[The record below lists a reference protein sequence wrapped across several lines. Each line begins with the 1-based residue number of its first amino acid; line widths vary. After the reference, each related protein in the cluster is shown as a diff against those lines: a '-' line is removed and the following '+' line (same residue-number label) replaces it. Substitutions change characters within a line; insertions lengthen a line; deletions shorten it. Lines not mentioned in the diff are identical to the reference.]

1 MTNCL
6 ARGKALTIYDVF
18 AGKFDEIGATPSR
31 QSKVEPISSM
41 QLRKLGVFQS
51 APGDFG
57 RALSVMRAKGS
68 TETEA
73 NGQNPPESRPVS
85 WPSLISAED
94 KHCLAGAGQPQR
106 GAICLYLSILGR
118 VWIFDIPSEIPSFYV
133 ACGSLQANSHER
145 FFQTLLSNPCTLG
158 PSGYER
164 PILSGK
170 INKKRH
176 FCACSIASVHAW
188 LRRFIGYPLV
198 GVLLARF
205 ATPAGDSDWFE
216 SEPYRE
222 IPGWYS

>member
-94 KHCLAGAGQPQR
+94 KHCLAGAGAATKGRDMSLSVDTWPSVDFRYTVRNTVVLRGLWQPPGEQSR
-106 GAICLYLSILGR
+106 TILPDTALQPLYPG
-118 VWIFDIPSEIPSFYV
+118 
-133 ACGSLQANSHER
+133 
-145 FFQTLLSNPCTLG
+145 T
-158 PSGYER
+158 
-164 PILSGK
+164 
-170 INKKRH
+170 KR
-176 FCACSIASVHAW
+176 
-188 LRRFIGYPLV
+188 L
-198 GVLLARF
+198 
-205 ATPAGDSDWFE
+205 
-216 SEPYRE
+216 
-222 IPGWYS
+222 